1 MIKKIND
8 YQKLPIN
15 NKLFLCYNT
24 TVHKEVGIMELN
36 DSIVSILD
44 KIRIDAEDIVGIIDF
59 GIKPMIKETEQEEFE
74 LSAEKLNKF
83 H

>member
-1 MIKKIND
+1 
-8 YQKLPIN
+8 
-15 NKLFLCYNT
+15 
-24 TVHKEVGIMELN
+24 MELN

-74 LSAEKLNKF
+74 LSAEKLNKLITELLTIKENLNKDF
-83 H
+83 ASLKRKI